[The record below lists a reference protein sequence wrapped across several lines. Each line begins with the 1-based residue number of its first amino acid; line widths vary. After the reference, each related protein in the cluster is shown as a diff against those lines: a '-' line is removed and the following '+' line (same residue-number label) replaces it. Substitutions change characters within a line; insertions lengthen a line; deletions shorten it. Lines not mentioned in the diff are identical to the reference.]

1 MDKIFK
7 NHPNLKAY
15 YKTSDGTAFYTE
27 SDAKLHAKT
36 LENKN
41 IEPVFRSIKEKV
53 EKAVDNIHQD
63 KLQNDVA
70 KDIMSVVKTD
80 EEKEAEEKAKQEAEA
95 LAQKEAEEK
104 AKQETEASVKKVTPA
119 KAKKVTQP
127 KQK

>member
-95 LAQKEAEEK
+95 
-104 AKQETEASVKKVTPA
+104 SVKKVTPA